1 MLTTVE
7 IYDTTLRDGTQGEG
21 ISFSVEDKIKI
32 TLKLDKLGFHYVE
45 GGWPGSNPK
54 DITYFKRIQE
64 HRLVNTK
71 IVAFGRTRKPGMEAA
86 EDKNIRSILEAKV
99 STAAIVGKSW
109 DFHVTRA
116 LATSLSENLNMV
128 KQSVAYLSQNGLAV
142 FYDAEHFFD
151 GFKANPEYA
160 LATLKA
166 AREGGAK
173 VIVLCDTNGG
183 SLPHEMGPIIDQVKK
198 EINLPL
204 GIHCHNDGELAVANT
219 VAAVQAGASQVQG
232 TINGYGERC
241 GNTNLCSVIP
251 NLTLKCKVIT
261 IPFNNLVRLTELAR
275 YVSELANMHPLSSQ
289 PYVGS
294 SAFAHKGGVHASA
307 ILKEASTYEHIDP
320 AIVGNQR
327 RILVSELSG
336 TSNLLYKYKEFNF
349 IPPVT
354 GEENRTI
361 LKEIKELEHQGYQF
375 EGAEGSLEL
384 RLRKIYQGHKER
396 FKLENLRVI
405 IEKRENGTVYS
416 EATIKIT
423 INNHTVHT
431 AAEGNGPV
439 NALDNALRKAI
450 EEAYPEIKKM
460 HLTDYKVRVL
470 DEKDGTGAMVRVLI
484 ETGDGQR
491 SWGTVGV
498 SPNIIEASWQALVD
512 SIAYGLLKKEE
523 S

>member
-1 MLTTVE
+1 MLTAVE
-7 IYDTTLRDGTQGEG
+7 IYDTTLRDGAQGEG

-32 TLKLDKLGFHYVE
+32 TLKLDKLGIHYVE

-71 IVAFGRTRKPGMEAA
+71 IVAFGCTRKPNIEAA
-86 EDKNIRSILEAKV
+86 EDKNIQSILEAKV

-116 LATSLSENLNMV
+116 LATSLFENLNMI

-173 VIVLCDTNGG
+173 IIVLCDTNGG
-183 SLPHEMGPIIDQVKK
+183 SLPHEIGPIIDQVRK

-219 VAAVQAGASQVQG
+219 IVAVQAGVSQVQG

-241 GNTNLCSVIP
+241 GNANLCSVIP
-251 NLTLKCKVIT
+251 NLTVKCKVAT

-289 PYVGS
+289 PFVGS
-294 SAFAHKGGVHASA
+294 SAFAHKGGVHSSA
-307 ILKEASTYEHIDP
+307 I
-320 AIVGNQR
+320 
-327 RILVSELSG
+327 
-336 TSNLLYKYKEFNF
+336 
-349 IPPVT
+349 
-354 GEENRTI
+354 
-361 LKEIKELEHQGYQF
+361 
-375 EGAEGSLEL
+375 
-384 RLRKIYQGHKER
+384 
-396 FKLENLRVI
+396 
-405 IEKRENGTVYS
+405 
-416 EATIKIT
+416 
-423 INNHTVHT
+423 
-431 AAEGNGPV
+431 
-439 NALDNALRKAI
+439 
-450 EEAYPEIKKM
+450 
-460 HLTDYKVRVL
+460 
-470 DEKDGTGAMVRVLI
+470 
-484 ETGDGQR
+484 
-491 SWGTVGV
+491 
-498 SPNIIEASWQALVD
+498 
-512 SIAYGLLKKEE
+512 
-523 S
+523 

>member
-1 MLTTVE
+1 
-7 IYDTTLRDGTQGEG
+7 
-21 ISFSVEDKIKI
+21 
-32 TLKLDKLGFHYVE
+32 
-45 GGWPGSNPK
+45 
-54 DITYFKRIQE
+54 
-64 HRLVNTK
+64 
-71 IVAFGRTRKPGMEAA
+71 
-86 EDKNIRSILEAKV
+86 
-99 STAAIVGKSW
+99 
-109 DFHVTRA
+109 
-116 LATSLSENLNMV
+116 
-128 KQSVAYLSQNGLAV
+128 
-142 FYDAEHFFD
+142 
-151 GFKANPEYA
+151 
-160 LATLKA
+160 
-166 AREGGAK
+166 
-173 VIVLCDTNGG
+173 
-183 SLPHEMGPIIDQVKK
+183 
-198 EINLPL
+198 
-204 GIHCHNDGELAVANT
+204 
-219 VAAVQAGASQVQG
+219 
-232 TINGYGERC
+232 
-241 GNTNLCSVIP
+241 
-251 NLTLKCKVIT
+251 T

>member
-1 MLTTVE
+1 MLTAVE
-7 IYDTTLRDGTQGEG
+7 IYDTTLRDGAQGEG

-54 DITYFKRIQE
+54 DITYFKRIQK

-71 IVAFGRTRKPGMEAA
+71 IVAFGSTRKPCVEAA
-86 EDKNIRSILEAKV
+86 EDKNIQSILETKV
-99 STAAIVGKSW
+99 STATIVGKSW

-116 LATSLSENLNMV
+116 LAVSLVENLSMI
-128 KQSVAYLSQNGLAV
+128 KQSVAFLSQKGLAV

-151 GFKANPEYA
+151 GYKANPGYA

-183 SLPHEMGPIIDQVKK
+183 SLPHEIGSIIDQVKR

-219 VAAVQAGASQVQG
+219 IAAVQAGASHVQG

-251 NLTLKCKVIT
+251 NLALKCKVAT
-261 IPFNNLVRLTELAR
+261 IPFNNLVWLTELAR

-294 SAFAHKGGVHASA
+294 SAFAHKGGIHVSA

-336 TSNLLYKYKEFNF
+336 ISNLLYKYKEFNF
-349 IPPVT
+349 MPPVT
-354 GEENRTI
+354 GEENRAI

-384 RLRKIYQGHKER
+384 RLRKIYQGYKEL

-423 INNHTVHT
+423 VNNRTVHT

-512 SIAYGLLKKEE
+512 SIAYGLLKK
-523 S
+523 